1 MNRTQ
6 VLGFTSFTIGYVGI
20 IKYPEFSLG
29 GILLLTGLLLIWN
42 GGVASYNRDIDFAI
56 FG

>member
-6 VLGFTSFTIGYVGI
+6 VLGFTLFTIGYVGI

-29 GILLLTGLLLIWN
+29 GILLLTGLFLIWN